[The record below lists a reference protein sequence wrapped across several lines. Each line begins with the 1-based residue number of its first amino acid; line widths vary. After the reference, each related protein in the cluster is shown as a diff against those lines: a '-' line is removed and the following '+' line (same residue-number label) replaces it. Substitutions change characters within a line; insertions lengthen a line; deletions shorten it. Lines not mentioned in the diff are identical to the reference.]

1 MLRVLA
7 KTAQTILL
15 ALAGYNAAIALW
27 GWKDRTPASP
37 GLRRRR
43 LRVVVPAHDEATV
56 IRGILADL
64 AADGYPASSI
74 VVLAD
79 RCSDRTAAIAADS
92 GATVVERTSGAVGKG
107 AALAWYLDAH
117 PLDAEESLVIFDAD
131 NRLQTDALTRIADEL
146 DAGHDVVQCYL
157 DIGNPDGS
165 VLATASALSYW
176 AGNRMVQLARDN
188 LGWASDLGGTGMA
201 FTAEALERIGGFGT
215 SLTEDQE
222 IGVRAAL
229 ADVRV
234 AWLHDVRIRDEKP
247 TDLTTTVRQRS
258 RWMSGK
264 REVAKLHLRPLWSA
278 AIRRRSFSLFDQGL
292 RLVQPGR
299 SFVALLSGALAVAA
313 VATRS
318 RFLFSPWIW
327 ITAAVGQFV
336 QPIPFLLRD
345 GVPPRYVLRYPFLA
359 VLAALWIPIRLVS
372 SRVNGDWFHTPHGE
386 VTNLR
391 SLPPPRSGGGAST
404 GR

>member
-7 KTAQTILL
+7 KTAQMIVLSI
-15 ALAGYNAAIALW
+15 AGYNAVVALW
-27 GWKDRTPASP
+27 GWRNRQPAHP
-37 GLRRRR
+37 GSGRRR
-43 LRVVVPAHDEATV
+43 LRVVVPAHDEEGV
-56 IRGILADL
+56 ISGVLADL
-64 AADGYPASSI
+64 ASDPYPAFNV

-79 RCSDRTAAIAADS
+79 RCTDQTAEV
-92 GATVVERTSGAVGKG
+92 ATGRGVMAVERSDGPGGKG
-107 AALAWYLDAH
+107 AALSWYLDAY
-117 PLDAEESLVIFDAD
+117 PLDDDEALVVFDAD
-131 NRLQTDALTRIADEL
+131 NRLPPGALARIADEL
-146 DAGHDVVQCYL
+146 DAGHDIVQCYL
-157 DIGNPDGS
+157 DVENPDGS
-165 VLATASALSYW
+165 VLATASAMSYW

-278 AIRRRSFSLFDQGL
+278 AIRRRSFRLFDQGL

-318 RFLFSPWIW
+318 RLLFSPWIW

-359 VLAALWIPIRLVS
+359 VLAALWIPVRVVS
-372 SRVNGDWFHTPHGE
+372 SRVNGDWFHTPH
-386 VTNLR
+386 
-391 SLPPPRSGGGAST
+391 T
-404 GR
+404 GVKSRD

>member
-7 KTAQTILL
+7 KTAQMIVLSI
-15 ALAGYNAAIALW
+15 AGYNAVVALW
-27 GWKDRTPASP
+27 GWRNRQPAHP
-37 GLRRRR
+37 GSGRRR
-43 LRVVVPAHDEATV
+43 LRIVVPAHDEEGV
-56 IRGILADL
+56 ISGILADL
-64 AADGYPASSI
+64 ASDPYPAFNV

-79 RCSDRTAAIAADS
+79 RCTDQTAEV
-92 GATVVERTSGAVGKG
+92 ATGRGVMAVERSDGPGGKG
-107 AALAWYLDAH
+107 AALSWYLDAY
-117 PLDAEESLVIFDAD
+117 PLDDDEALVVFDAD
-131 NRLQTDALTRIADEL
+131 NRLPPGALARIADEL
-146 DAGHDVVQCYL
+146 DAGHDIVQCYL
-157 DIGNPDGS
+157 DVENPDGS
-165 VLATASALSYW
+165 VLATASAMSYW

-278 AIRRRSFSLFDQGL
+278 AIRRRSFRLFDQGL

-318 RFLFSPWIW
+318 RLLFSPWIW

-359 VLAALWIPIRLVS
+359 VLAALWIPVRVVS
-372 SRVNGDWFHTPHGE
+372 SRVNGDWFHTPH
-386 VTNLR
+386 
-391 SLPPPRSGGGAST
+391 T
-404 GR
+404 GVKSRD

>member
-1 MLRVLA
+1 MA
-7 KTAQTILL
+7 
-15 ALAGYNAAIALW
+15 
-27 GWKDRTPASP
+27 
-37 GLRRRR
+37 
-43 LRVVVPAHDEATV
+43 
-56 IRGILADL
+56 
-64 AADGYPASSI
+64 
-74 VVLAD
+74 
-79 RCSDRTAAIAADS
+79 
-92 GATVVERTSGAVGKG
+92 VERSDGPGGKG
-107 AALAWYLDAH
+107 AALSWYLDAY
-117 PLDAEESLVIFDAD
+117 PLDDDEALVVFDAD
-131 NRLQTDALTRIADEL
+131 NRLPPGALARIADEL
-146 DAGHDVVQCYL
+146 DAGHDIVQCYL
-157 DIGNPDGS
+157 DVENPDGS
-165 VLATASALSYW
+165 VLATASAMSYW

-359 VLAALWIPIRLVS
+359 VLAALWIPVRVVS
-372 SRVNGDWFHTPHGE
+372 SRVNGAWFHTPH
-386 VTNLR
+386 
-391 SLPPPRSGGGAST
+391 T
-404 GR
+404 GVKSRD